1 MIKIGIIGTGSI
13 AEWHTKE
20 FQKNP
25 NSIIV
30 SACDVSEERLNFF
43 CDKFDIKERY
53 SDVDE
58 LLNKSDVDAI
68 TNTTPDAF
76 HKNISIKAIK
86 KNKHIFCE
94 KPLAEN
100 YDDALAMCEALK
112 GKELVNMVNFSYR
125 NSSGYQKLV
134 NIVNSGQI
142 GNVVHLDANYYQ
154 SWLTSKYWGNW
165 KEDEK
170 WLWRL
175 STKHGSKGTLG
186 DIGVHIFDFASFPV
200 GPIKKINANLKTFK
214 SKGEKIGEYVLDAND
229 TFISMVEFE
238 NGAVGTINA
247 TRLATGYSNR
257 LELRIFGDKG
267 AVKIEFDD
275 AITEGNKLM
284 FTDDINRE
292 FADRKDKIEWKVI
305 ETTPTLNN
313 FERFID
319 SILNKTPFEPN
330 FVRGA
335 EIQRVLD
342 KCAES
347 DEKKSWVN
355 I

>member
-25 NSIIV
+25 NSIVV

-134 NIVNSGQI
+134 NIVNSG
-142 GNVVHLDANYYQ
+142 
-154 SWLTSKYWGNW
+154 
-165 KEDEK
+165 
-170 WLWRL
+170 
-175 STKHGSKGTLG
+175 
-186 DIGVHIFDFASFPV
+186 
-200 GPIKKINANLKTFK
+200 
-214 SKGEKIGEYVLDAND
+214 
-229 TFISMVEFE
+229 
-238 NGAVGTINA
+238 
-247 TRLATGYSNR
+247 
-257 LELRIFGDKG
+257 
-267 AVKIEFDD
+267 
-275 AITEGNKLM
+275 
-284 FTDDINRE
+284 
-292 FADRKDKIEWKVI
+292 
-305 ETTPTLNN
+305 
-313 FERFID
+313 
-319 SILNKTPFEPN
+319 
-330 FVRGA
+330 
-335 EIQRVLD
+335 
-342 KCAES
+342 
-347 DEKKSWVN
+347 
-355 I
+355 